1 MRTSLNKFASN
12 TKPMQATTVL
22 KEEKRLSHLEN
33 HTAQRGMLF
42 RNIILGGQDGVVNVL
57 GIVLGVATATESV
70 HLVLLAGLAAT
81 FAESVSMAAVAY
93 TSTRAEKEHYDSEV
107 KRELYEIDNMPEAE
121 RREIEDIYREKGFS
135 GKLLGQIVDRICS
148 NKKIWLDVMM
158 REELHLEDP
167 AEGMSPFWQGML
179 VGGSAIIGSFI
190 PVTPFFFLPVAVA
203 TPVSLLASLATLFA
217 AGAYKSKLT
226 SGRWLYGGLEL
237 MIIGGAAALAGWL
250 VGVFFQTPAA

>member
-1 MRTSLNKFASN
+1 MR
-12 TKPMQATTVL
+12 ATTVL
-22 KEEKRLSHLEN
+22 KEEKKLSHLEN

-57 GIVLGVATATESV
+57 GIVLGVATATDST

-107 KRELYEIDNMPEAE
+107 KRELYELDNMPDAE
-121 RREIEDIYREKGFS
+121 RKEIVDIYRQKGFS
-135 GKLLGQIVDRICS
+135 GGLLDKVVDQICS

-167 AEGMSPFWQGML
+167 AEGMTPFWQGVL
-179 VGGSAIIGSFI
+179 VGGSAIIGSFV
-190 PVTPFFFLPVAVA
+190 PVTPFFFLPVALA
-203 TPVSLLASLATLFA
+203 TPLSLAVSLAILFT
-217 AGAYKSKLT
+217 AGAYKSYLT
-226 SGRWLYGGLEL
+226 SGKWLKGGVEL
-237 MIIGGAAALAGWL
+237 MVIGGAAALSGWL
-250 VGVFFQTPAA
+250 VGVLFQSP